1 MDGGPVL
8 VSEAI
13 VPRLEVLFTPADFE
27 ALRRRD
33 LSRATCVVF
42 DVLRATTVLLTALAN
57 GAESVTPAATLAEAL
72 GLRAADPGALLAGE
86 RDGVRITA
94 AVSGG
99 VDFDLGNSPREFTA
113 AAVGGRRIVATTTNG
128 TRALRA
134 CVGAAHVLPCS
145 LRNVGAVSRWM
156 LARPTPEWLLVCSGT
171 YEDAAYEDVL
181 GAGAMVRRL
190 ESAVPGLQ
198 LLDSARLAAL
208 IHANA
213 APNLAHAMATH
224 ARNGRRLAANPDLA
238 PDIAVCAV
246 VDDIDVVARMDGD
259 GAVRRCGAGG

>member
-1 MDGGPVL
+1 M
-8 VSEAI
+8 SEDI
-13 VPRLEVLFTPADFE
+13 VPRLEVLFTPADFD
-27 ALRRRD
+27 ALGRRD
-33 LSRATCVVF
+33 LSKATCVVF
-42 DVLRATTVLLTALAN
+42 DVLRATTTLLTALAN
-57 GAESVTPAATLAEAL
+57 GAESVTPAATIAEAL
-72 GLRAADPGALLAGE
+72 AFKEADPRVLLAGE
-86 RDGVRITA
+86 RDGICITA

-113 AAVGGRRIVATTTNG
+113 AAVHGARIVATTTNG

-134 CVGAAHVLPCS
+134 CSGAAHVLPCA

-190 ESAVPGLQ
+190 ETSMPGLRM
-198 LLDSARLAAL
+198 LDSARIAAL
-208 IHANA
+208 VYQDASRD
-213 APNLAHAMATH
+213 LARAMATH

-238 PDIAVCAV
+238 PDLAVCAME
-246 VDDIDVVARMDGD
+246 DDMNVVARMDADGAIRTDGD
-259 GAVRRCGAGG
+259 GRSGV